1 MDSTANSTTSLLGR
15 RDFLK
20 LLCVLAVALGT
31 TTAEEAASRSVN
43 PKPQGGSGYGAGRY
57 GRGKY
62 GKSTP
67 SERIFIPLVTK

>member
-1 MDSTANSTTSLLGR
+1 MDSTANSTTSLVSR

-20 LLCVLAVALGT
+20 LLCVLTVALGT
-31 TTAEEAASRSVN
+31 TTVGEADSHSVN
-43 PKPQGGSGYGAGRY
+43 PKHEGGAGYGAGRY

-67 SERIFIPLVTK
+67 SERVFIPQVTK